1 MRYEWDRTKARQNE
15 IKHGVTFQEAMPAFK
30 DPLSEEFDDPD
41 HSNYET
47 RKVLVGL
54 SHLGRLLVVSFTERL
69 SKTRIISARLATRGE
84 QKDYER

>member
-1 MRYEWDRTKARQNE
+1 MKYEWDAKKAQRNE
-15 IKHGVTFQEAMPAFK
+15 VKHGVTFEEAMSAFK

-41 HSNYET
+41 HSSYET
-47 RKVLVGL
+47 RKVLVGH

-69 SKTRIISARLATRGE
+69 SKTRMISARLATRWE